1 MTLHNTALGSKK
13 FIYFPLNK
21 EGQEQRQ
28 ESQGQHEL
36 PRNMLDKLLKAIGRE
51 ALKEKTPSLQELE
64 QTLQGVMS
72 SLSKQQELR
81 HQQQRSGSL
90 TDSQDKSGD
99 DYGMPF
105 VAYLMQKG

>member
-1 MTLHNTALGSKK
+1 MTSHNSGALGSKK

-28 ESQGQHEL
+28 ESQGEREL
-36 PRNMLDKLLKAIGRE
+36 TRTMLDKLLKAIGRE

-72 SLSKQQELR
+72 SLS
-81 HQQQRSGSL
+81 
-90 TDSQDKSGD
+90 
-99 DYGMPF
+99 
-105 VAYLMQKG
+105 